1 MKFSYSNKRLY
12 LNLTLGIFWLATS
25 LVYLLDE
32 KIKWYV
38 YATLLLASVYIFMF
52 IYEYVQKYVEIT
64 KDKIIVNSIPRK
76 EIIISEINEVRY
88 FADDYTF
95 TTANKTLK
103 ITKLLINKKQIPQ
116 FENFYNTLS
125 LTIKEN
131 SAQ

>member
-1 MKFSYSNKRLY
+1 
-12 LNLTLGIFWLATS
+12 
-25 LVYLLDE
+25 
-32 KIKWYV
+32 
-38 YATLLLASVYIFMF
+38 MF
-52 IYEYVQKYVEIT
+52 IYEYVQKYVEVT

-103 ITKLLINKKQIPQ
+103 ITKLLINKKQITQ